1 MNLSEAL
8 DAALPEIP
16 RARLTRVHPPRLD
29 PDLIVR
35 EDILD
40 GEPIVG
46 VMQRGK
52 ANFFRFEPMQWQL
65 VSLFDGIRSYEEIS
79 ELFEETTGSRIPPAD
94 VRSFA
99 QSMDVSDFWYK
110 TPQERN
116 IALSEKLTAQRSRRA
131 QQKSK
136 INLAHISFSAWDP
149 DTNLGWLDRKIGGF
163 IYNPWSVTILVALL
177 VFQAV
182 VFIDRWSTLGP
193 DILLYYNFSHKSLYD
208 IAEFWF
214 LFLIL
219 GFFHETA
226 HGLTCKHFGGQVHS
240 MGLMFLFLTPCF
252 FVDVTEGWV
261 SATRNQRLAT
271 IIAGIWVEMTLCS
284 FAMIIWMNTQTGEK
298 LHDFAYQIILLT
310 GIAVVLI
317 NLNPLIKL
325 DGYYFLT
332 EFIGIPDLKERSTA
346 FLSGWFQGRILR
358 LPVEVPVI
366 PRRRMRLFV
375 LYAFASGIYSYLL
388 LYAVIRLSY
397 NMAYNLFA
405 EFAIIPA
412 GALALGLFK
421 GRLRSL
427 RRVVGDVW
435 GRFFPDGFYWR
446 RRHVLIC
453 LALLVL
459 LFVPLWRE
467 RETAFF
473 VIEPAQSAKLHAVVS
488 GRVETVLVH
497 EGEQVAAGQTLLRM
511 TSTAA
516 QSLSSNAIAAEDAAR
531 YHAFD
536 AQLRRQSIGAADSER
551 RAADDDTMLA
561 KTTQTSLLVTAPAA
575 GVILTADPEALSHED
590 VASGQSLLE
599 IAEPGPRVARIFIP
613 ASALNR
619 VPQHA
624 ELALAP
630 AGSFSIIHLQLLSI
644 ESDAV
649 SLPQGLVAHQDYK
662 GIVLPSFY
670 SAKVPL
676 PLQMGETP
684 PLGSTGEA
692 LIFGKRHSLFERGA
706 EIAMNL
712 AHAHIW

>member
-52 ANFFRFEPMQWQL
+52 ANFFRFEPTQWQL
-65 VSLFDGIRSYEEIS
+65 VSLFDGVRTYEEIS
-79 ELFEETTGSRIPPAD
+79 ELFQENTGVRLPPED

-99 QSMDVSDFWYK
+99 QSMDVSDFWYQ

-116 IALSEKLTAQRSRRA
+116 LALSEKLTAQRARRA

-149 DTNLGWLDRKIGGF
+149 DTYLGWLDRKVGGF

-177 VFQAV
+177 LFQAV
-182 VFIDRWSTLGP
+182 IFIDRWSTLGP
-193 DILLYYNFSHKSLYD
+193 DILLYYTFSHKSLYD

-284 FAMIIWMNTQTGEK
+284 FAMIVWLNTQTGEK

-346 FLSGWFQGRILR
+346 FLSGWFQGRILG

-366 PRRRMRLFV
+366 PRRRMPLFV

-397 NMAYNLFA
+397 NIAYNLFG

-412 GALALGLFK
+412 GALAFGLFK

-427 RRVVGDVW
+427 RGVIGNV
-435 GRFFPDGFYWR
+435 WR
-446 RRHVLIC
+446 RTFPEDSPWTLKHTAGVVAI
-453 LALLVL
+453 LAL
-459 LFVPLWRE
+459 LFVPLWRD
-467 RETAFF
+467 RESAFF
-473 VIEPAQSAKLHAVVS
+473 VIESVQTSKLHALVS
-488 GRVETVLVH
+488 GRVDAVLVR
-497 EGEQVAAGQTLLRM
+497 EGDRVNVGQPLLRM
-511 TSTAA
+511 TSSVADSLASTADA
-516 QSLSSNAIAAEDAAR
+516 QKDAAR
-531 YHAFD
+531 YHGFD
-536 AQLRRQSIGAADSER
+536 AQVRRQSIGAAGGEQRTAESNS
-551 RAADDDTMLA
+551 ALA
-561 KTTQTSLLVTAPAA
+561 GAVQTSLLVTAPVS
-575 GVILTADPEALSHED
+575 GVVLTADPQGLRHQD
-590 VASGQSLLE
+590 VASGQPLLE
-599 IAEPGPRVARIFIP
+599 VAAEGPRVARIFIP

-619 VPQHA
+619 VPEHA
-624 ELALAP
+624 AIALTP
-630 AGSFSIIHLQLLSI
+630 AGSFSIIHLRLPTI
-644 ESDAV
+644 ESAAV
-649 SLPQGLVAHQDYK
+649 SLPDGLIPHQDFK
-662 GIVLPSFY
+662 GIALPSFY
-670 SAKVPL
+670 SARVPL
-676 PLQMGETP
+676 PQTGAMP
-684 PLGSTGEA
+684 PLGSSGDVI
-692 LIFGKRHSLFERGA
+692 LFGKRRSLFERAA
-706 EIAMNL
+706 EVATNL
-712 AHAHIW
+712 FHSHVW